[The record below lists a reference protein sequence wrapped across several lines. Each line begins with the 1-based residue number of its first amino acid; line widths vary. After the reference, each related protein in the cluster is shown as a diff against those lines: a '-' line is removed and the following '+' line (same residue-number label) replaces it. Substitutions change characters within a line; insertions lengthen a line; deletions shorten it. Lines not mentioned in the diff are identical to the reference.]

1 MVATDHMWLLNNLNV
16 ASAPRSQ
23 IFNFYLILFFA
34 FIYKFFAFIIIFNF
48 NLINCDVAMAAM
60 LDSTALEILWLS
72 DATSTVNTLKGRCL
86 KNLS

>member
-1 MVATDHMWLLNNLNV
+1 MVATNHMWLLNNLNV

-34 FIYKFFAFIIIFNF
+34 FIYNFFAFIYNF
-48 NLINCDVAMAAM
+48 NLINCDVAMATT

-72 DATSTVNTLKGRCL
+72 G
-86 KNLS
+86 